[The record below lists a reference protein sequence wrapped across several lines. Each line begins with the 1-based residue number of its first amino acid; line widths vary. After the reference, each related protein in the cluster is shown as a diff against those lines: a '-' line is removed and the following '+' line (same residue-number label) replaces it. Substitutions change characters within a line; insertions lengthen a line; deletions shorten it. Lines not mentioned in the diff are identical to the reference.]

1 MSHVTRR
8 FSLDRISPRERAVL
22 LTGATVL
29 ALALIHAY
37 GVSPYLN
44 AAASRREFVKAERQA
59 LARQLNVIRGAPAT
73 AVELAAASRVLGDA
87 MPRLFSSPAEEGGIV
102 AALAAVDAHIERLA
116 RESGVR
122 LDRISTTPD
131 STIAADDVLT
141 RVDVTIGASA
151 SIPALVELLD
161 VLEGGAKLIRVTR
174 VRLLGRVMNVGPDGM
189 MNFEL
194 DLAAY
199 ILMPLVT
206 DAPSPRS

>member
-22 LTGATVL
+22 LAGASVL
-29 ALALIHAY
+29 VLALIHAY
-37 GVSPYLN
+37 GVSPFLN
-44 AAASRREFVKAERQA
+44 AAASRREFVKAEREA
-59 LARQLNVIRGAPAT
+59 LARQLDVIRGSSAT
-73 AVELAAASRVLGDA
+73 RAELAVVSRVLRDA
-87 MPRLFSSPAEEGGIV
+87 IPRVFSSPAEEGGTV

-122 LDRISTTPD
+122 LDRISTKPD